1 MRPLRQ
7 ALSVAPVAA
16 SLMLPKE
23 ASQEAKDVRKAWEDR
38 LAALVLSAYRRQE
51 GEFVAAPLSVA
62 LAPLRA
68 LQAVSFYVSEK
79 RYEANVQKV
88 RKVLEDL
95 KESSATRDAVENFCE
110 RVGTKSDVD
119 PPFAQMRAL
128 FCCGSDGNN
137 TNSVDNDPLERE
149 RAREAAWADSLSP
162 SVLCDPKTDAEVLSA
177 GISQWI
183 DLLNELSEMA
193 RSPIAAEINFL
204 ASLAFYWET
213 EARLQLGRA
222 QIAGSQRDRRRQ
234 QHSYFADFV
243 RAVAELLP
251 DKHKPDSW
259 EPALAHLFEIN
270 AK

>member
-16 SLMLPKE
+16 SLMVPKE
-23 ASQEAKDVRKAWEDR
+23 ASQEAKDVRKALEDR

-51 GEFVAAPLSVA
+51 GEFVAAPLSVV

-68 LQAVSFYVSEK
+68 MQAVSFYVSEK
-79 RYEANVQKV
+79 TYEANVQKF
-88 RKVLEDL
+88 RKALEDL
-95 KESSATRDAVENFCE
+95 KESSATRDAVNKFCE
-110 RVGTKSDVD
+110 HVGTKSDVD

-128 FCCGSDGNN
+128 FCCRSDGNN
-137 TNSVDNDPLERE
+137 TNSVDNDPPERE
-149 RAREAAWADSLSP
+149 RACEAAWADSLSP

-183 DLLNELSEMA
+183 DLLNELSETA

-222 QIAGSQRDRRRQ
+222 QIERGRRDTGKQ
-234 QHSYFADFV
+234 QHGYFGDFA
-243 RAVAELLP
+243 RAVAELLT
-251 DKHKPDSW
+251 DKHRPDSL
-259 EPALAHLFEIN
+259 EPALAHLFETN

>member
-79 RYEANVQKV
+79 TYEANVQKF
-88 RKVLEDL
+88 RKALEDL
-95 KESSATRDAVENFCE
+95 KASSATRDAVEKFCE

-128 FCCGSDGNN
+128 FCCRSDGNN
-137 TNSVDNDPLERE
+137 TNSVDNDPPERE
-149 RAREAAWADSLSP
+149 RACEAAWADSLSP
-162 SVLCDPKTDAEVLSA
+162 SVLCDPKTDAEILSA

-193 RSPIAAEINFL
+193 RAPIAAEINFL

-222 QIAGSQRDRRRQ
+222 QIACSQRDRRRQ
-234 QHSYFADFV
+234 QQSYFGDFV

-259 EPALAHLFEIN
+259 EPALARLFEIN

>member
-79 RYEANVQKV
+79 TYEANVQKF
-88 RKVLEDL
+88 RKALEDL
-95 KESSATRDAVENFCE
+95 KASSATRDAVEKFCE

-128 FCCGSDGNN
+128 FCCRSDGNN
-137 TNSVDNDPLERE
+137 TNSVDNDPPERE
-149 RAREAAWADSLSP
+149 RACEAAWADSLSP
-162 SVLCDPKTDAEVLSA
+162 SVLCDPKTDAEILSA

-193 RSPIAAEINFL
+193 RAPIAAEINFL

-222 QIAGSQRDRRRQ
+222 QIACSQRDRRRQ
-234 QHSYFADFV
+234 QQSYFGDFV
-243 RAVAELLP
+243 RAVAELLS
-251 DKHKPDSW
+251 DKHKPESW
-259 EPALAHLFEIN
+259 EPALAHLFKTN